1 MMIKYYD
8 ITENELNSKA
18 FEAGSVYFCYDTLRI
33 YYDSIS
39 DNKRIDISEFAVVLD
54 TENERDGLLSPI
66 PNKLYYIKENNKLY
80 IYLNSEWFAINDPT
94 TLAQLGITVSATEIN
109 RLSGVS
115 SNVQDQIDIKA
126 PKKLICTNTTQTGS
140 DTYTCSHSFSEIKEC
155 HDNGGCVELHFID
168 GGMTHPYIFNITD
181 ISDNAIIFSYRGYAK
196 LIGPGISLTENTITM
211 NSNDYYTLIRSIDN
225 NYYIEDK
232 IDAKAP
238 KKLICTAI
246 NPSGTYTCD
255 HTFSEIKECHDNGG
269 CVELHINRNNA
280 LLVLNV
286 READDDKIVFEYN
299 GYTLFYNN
307 KVLYSTKFTML
318 ADSTLTESDTIYY
331 GVENRINA
339 KAPKKIICTVTSS
352 NGTYTC
358 SHSFS
363 EIKECHDNG
372 GCVELHFRFDSTTYR
387 CIYDIYDIND
397 TTIVFAYYG
406 YNFLYG
412 GSAPVLLRHIFT
424 MTSDA
429 PTTLIASHKDS
440 YYIPSLP
447 LIESKGGTGCT
458 SIVDTT
464 YTIARYRASALVSR
478 ETTPTQNGVINW
490 VYE

>member
-80 IYLNSEWFAINDPT
+80 IYLNSEWFAINEPT

-140 DTYTCSHSFSEIKEC
+140 NTYTCSHSFSEIKEC

-238 KKLICTAI
+238 KKLICTAT
-246 NPSGTYTCD
+246 NFNGTYTCD

-269 CVELHINRNNA
+269 CVELHIKRNNA
-280 LLVLNV
+280 LLVLNIY
-286 READDDKIVFEYN
+286 EADDNKIVFEYY

-307 KVLYSTKFTML
+307 KILYKTKFTML
-318 ADSTLTESDTIYY
+318 GDSTLTESDAFSC
-331 GVENRINA
+331 GVT
-339 KAPKKIICTVTSS
+339 PQKIICTVTKSS
-352 NGTYTC
+352 GTYVC

-363 EIKECHDNG
+363 EIKECYDNG
-372 GCVELHFRFDSTTYR
+372 GCVELHFKFYSTTYN
-387 CIYDIYDIND
+387 CIYEIHDIND

-406 YNFLYG
+406 YNYLYG
-412 GSAPVLLRHIFT
+412 ASVKVLLRHIFT

-429 PTTLIASHKDS
+429 PTTLISSGNDT
-440 YYIPSLP
+440 YYVPSLP
-447 LIESKGGTGCT
+447 LSVGSGGTGCK
-458 SIVDTT
+458 SFEDTT
-464 YTIARYRASALVSR
+464 YTSARYRASALVSS